1 MKVTINAFVYQN
13 TSFCGEI
20 THSIHMWDDWSNPHT
35 ALVGPVEVSYE
46 VPDDFDS
53 RPPRIAALQKEKSEI
68 QAEANKKVVDIEQKI
83 AELLAITHEVKA

>member
-13 TSFCGEI
+13 TSFDGEI
-20 THSIHMWDDWSNPHT
+20 THSIYMWDDWSNSRT

-53 RPPRIAALQKEKSEI
+53 RPPRIAALQKEKAEI